1 MGSAMAH
8 TMATRKKPMEAFG
21 KPNIVLDDR
30 RLAVLFPSA
39 VEVVTGLAAQQ
50 GELASSHVKFL
61 PPKKHLD
68 K

>member
-1 MGSAMAH
+1 
-8 TMATRKKPMEAFG
+8 MEAFG

-50 GELASSHVKFL
+50 GDLASSHVKFL